1 MIVKISFEE
10 ILDIWRNKLWPNRI
24 SKIESHSAMLL
35 NGTMT
40 LQNWQ
45 FEPSY
50 FAYKIDNNIVGCNSG
65 HKCEDNSYRSRGLF
79 VFPEYRKRGIGVE
92 LLLATIQQANLE
104 KCNNVWSYPRQSSW
118 ATYQKAGFSL
128 YSDWHQGESDI
139 NAYCIL
145 KF

>member
-10 ILDIWRNKLWPNRI
+10 IYDIWYKHLWPNRI

-40 LQNWQ
+40 LENWQ

-50 FAYKIDNNIVGCNSG
+50 FAYKVDNNIVGCNSG
-65 HKCEDNSYRSRGLF
+65 HKCQDNSYRSRGLF
-79 VFPEYRKRGIGVE
+79 VFPEYRKRGIGVK
-92 LLLATIQQANLE
+92 LLLATIHQAKVE
-104 KCNNVWSYPRQSSW
+104 KCDNIWSYPRQSSW
-118 ATYQKAGFSL
+118 SAYQKAGFSL
-128 YSDWHQGESDI
+128 YSGWHQGENDI

-145 KF
+145 KL